1 MSLPNAPAANSAS
14 SSAAHSAPAS
24 DAARTTGARLVVGAL
39 LTHGVERV
47 FCVPGESFLAV
58 LDSLHDETGRIQT
71 IVCRHE
77 AAAANMAEAVGKLTG
92 RPGVALV
99 TRGPGATHAS
109 IGVHTAFQDSTPM
122 ILLIGQCAREH
133 LDREAFQEIDY
144 RRMFGQ
150 MAKWVAQIDNPK
162 RIPEYLSHAFHTAT
176 SGRPGPVVLALP
188 EDVLSDACD
197 AVPGAPAYH
206 RVAASPSAAQIAKLG
221 ELLEGAQR
229 PMVIAGGSGWTAAAC
244 ADLRRFIENWQLPIG
259 LAFRFQDTFDN
270 EHPNYAGDVGLG
282 INPALAQRIRDADL
296 LLTLGPRL
304 GEATTN
310 GYTLFDIPKTKQT
323 LVHVHQG
330 AEELGRVYAA
340 DLPIVSGMPELAA
353 MLAELKPSSSG
364 KLAWAGAAEEAH
376 RAYLEWRKPR
386 PIPGDVQMGE
396 VIQQLRAHL
405 PDDAILTN
413 GAGNYATWLHRHFSY
428 RQFRSQLAPTSGA
441 MGYGVPAA
449 LAAKSLYPQRAV
461 VALAGDG
468 CFMMAAQELAT
479 AMQYDLRVLFIVVNN
494 SHFGTIRMHQE
505 RHYPHRVHGTGLT
518 NPDFAAF
525 ARSFGAHGETVER
538 TGDFLPAL
546 QRAIESQLPALI
558 EIRMP
563 QEASTPAATLEMIRE
578 QGRKMRGE

>member
-1 MSLPNAPAANSAS
+1 MPLASAS
-14 SSAAHSAPAS
+14 ETAAESSAAP
-24 DAARTTGARLVVGAL
+24 TTGARLVVDAL

-71 IVCRHE
+71 VVCRHE

-92 RPGVALV
+92 RPGVAIV

-150 MAKWVAQIDNPK
+150 MAKWVAQIDDPK

-176 SGRPGPVVLALP
+176 SGRPGPVVLSLP

-197 AVPGAPAYH
+197 AVAGAPRYH
-206 RVAASPSAAQIAKLG
+206 RVAASPSTAQIEQLRV
-221 ELLEGAQR
+221 LLEGAQR
-229 PMVIAGGSGWTAAAC
+229 PMMIAGGSGWTPAAC
-244 ADLRRFIENWQLPIG
+244 ADLQRFVENWQLPVG
-259 LAFRFQDTFDN
+259 LAFRFQDTLDN

-296 LLTLGPRL
+296 LITLGPRL

-310 GYTLFDIPKTKQT
+310 GYTLLDIPKTRQT
-323 LVHVHQG
+323 LVHIHQG

-340 DLPIVSGMPELAA
+340 DLPIVSGMPEMAALLAD
-353 MLAELKPSSSG
+353 LKPSTAT
-364 KLAWAGAAEEAH
+364 LAWRGTADEAH
-376 RAYLEWRKPR
+376 RAYLDWRKPR

-396 VIQQLRAHL
+396 VIQQLRDTL
-405 PDDAILTN
+405 PADAILTN

-428 RQFRSQLAPTSGA
+428 RHYRSQLAPTSGA

-449 LAAKSLYPQRAV
+449 IAAKSLYPQRAV

-468 CFMMAAQELAT
+468 CFMMSAQELAT
-479 AMQYDLRVLFIVVNN
+479 AMQYDLHVIFIVVNN
-494 SHFGTIRMHQE
+494 SQFGTIRMHQE
-505 RHYPHRVHGTGLT
+505 RHYPNRVHGTALT

-538 TGDFLPAL
+538 TEDFLPAL
-546 QRAIESQLPALI
+546 QRSMEAKRAAVI

-563 QEASTPAATLEMIRE
+563 QEASTPGATLDQIRE
-578 QGRKMRGE
+578 QGRKLRGE

>member
-14 SSAAHSAPAS
+14 HT
-24 DAARTTGARLVVGAL
+24 ARTTGARLVVDAL

-58 LDSLHDETGRIQT
+58 LDSLHDETERIQT

-150 MAKWVAQIDNPK
+150 MAKWVAQIDDPK

-206 RVAASPSAAQIAKLG
+206 RVAASPSAAQIARLS

-282 INPALAQRIRDADL
+282 VNPALAQRIRDADL

-310 GYTLFDIPKTKQT
+310 GYTLLDIPKTKQT

-340 DLPIVSGMPELAA
+340 DLPIVSGMPELTA
-353 MLAELKPSSSG
+353 MLAELKPSTSG

-386 PIPGDVQMGE
+386 PTPGDVQMGE
-396 VIQQLRAHL
+396 VIEQLRAHL
-405 PDDAILTN
+405 PEDAIVTN

-428 RQFRSQLAPTSGA
+428 RHFRSQLAPTSGA

-449 LAAKSLYPQRAV
+449 LAAKSLCPQRAV

-538 TGDFLPAL
+538 TADFLPAL
-546 QRAIESQLPALI
+546 QRAIESQLPAVI

-578 QGRKMRGE
+578 QGRRMRGE

>member
-14 SSAAHSAPAS
+14 DSAPAS
-24 DAARTTGARLVVGAL
+24 DAARTTGARLVVDAL

-150 MAKWVAQIDNPK
+150 MAKWVAQIDDPK

-188 EDVLSDACD
+188 EDVLSEACD

-206 RVAASPSAAQIAKLG
+206 RVAASPSAAQIEKLG

-259 LAFRFQDTFDN
+259 LAFRFQDTLDN

-310 GYTLFDIPKTKQT
+310 GYTLLDIPKTKQT

-364 KLAWAGAAEEAH
+364 KLAWAGAAEAAH

-428 RQFRSQLAPTSGA
+428 RHFRSQLAPTSGA

-578 QGRKMRGE
+578 QGKKMRGE

>member
-1 MSLPNAPAANSAS
+1 MPLPNV
-14 SSAAHSAPAS
+14 PAS
-24 DAARTTGARLVVGAL
+24 ATTTGARLLVDAL

-58 LDSLHDETGRIQT
+58 LDSLHDETERIET
-71 IVCRHE
+71 VVCRHE
-77 AAAANMAEAVGKLTG
+77 AAAANMAEAIGKLTG

-150 MAKWVAQIDNPK
+150 MAKWVAQIDDPK
-162 RIPEYLSHAFHTAT
+162 RIPEYLSHAFHIAT
-176 SGRPGPVVLALP
+176 SGRPGPVVLSLP
-188 EDVLSDACD
+188 EDVLSDVCPV
-197 AVPGAPAYH
+197 VPGAPAYH
-206 RVAASPSAAQIAKLG
+206 RVAASPSAAQMTQLQQ
-221 ELLEGAQR
+221 LLEGAQR
-229 PMVIAGGSGWTAAAC
+229 PMVIAGGSGWTPDAC
-244 ADLRRFIENWQLPIG
+244 ADLQRFVENWQLPIG
-259 LAFRFQDTFDN
+259 LAFRFQDTLDN
-270 EHPNYAGDVGLG
+270 EHSHYAGDVGLG
-282 INPALAQRIRDADL
+282 INPALAKRIRDADL
-296 LLTLGPRL
+296 LLALGPRL
-304 GEATTN
+304 GEATTG
-310 GYTLFDIPKTKQT
+310 GYTLLDIPKTKQT

-330 AEELGRVYAA
+330 SEELGRVYSA
-340 DLPIVSGMPELAA
+340 DLPIVSGMPELASLLSA
-353 MLAELKPSSSG
+353 LQPPSG
-364 KLAWAGAAEEAH
+364 KPAWAGSADEAH
-376 RAYLEWRKPR
+376 RAYLDWRTPR

-405 PDDAILTN
+405 PDDAIVTN

-428 RQFRSQLAPTSGA
+428 RHFRSQLAPTSGA

-449 LAAKSLYPQRAV
+449 IAAKSLYPQRAV

-468 CFMMAAQELAT
+468 CFMMSAQELAT
-479 AMQYDLRVLFIVVNN
+479 AMQYDLHVLFIVVNN

-505 RHYPHRVHGTGLT
+505 RHYPNRVHGTGLT

-538 TGDFLPAL
+538 TEDFLPAL
-546 QRAIESQLPALI
+546 ERSLAAKRAAVI
-558 EIRMP
+558 EIRML
-563 QEASTPAATLEMIRE
+563 QEASTPGATLEQIRE
-578 QGRKMRGE
+578 QGRKLRGE

>member
-14 SSAAHSAPAS
+14 HT
-24 DAARTTGARLVVGAL
+24 ARTTGARLVVDAL

-58 LDSLHDETGRIQT
+58 LDSLHDETERIQT

-150 MAKWVAQIDNPK
+150 MAKWVAQIDDPK

-206 RVAASPSAAQIAKLG
+206 RVAASPSAAQIARLG

-229 PMVIAGGSGWTAAAC
+229 PMVIAGGSGWTAAAR

-282 INPALAQRIRDADL
+282 VNPALAQRIRDADL

-310 GYTLFDIPKTKQT
+310 GYTLLDIPKTKQT

-340 DLPIVSGMPELAA
+340 DLPIVSGMPELTA
-353 MLAELKPSSSG
+353 MLAELKPSTSG

-386 PIPGDVQMGE
+386 STPGDVQMGE
-396 VIQQLRAHL
+396 VIEQLRAHL
-405 PDDAILTN
+405 PDDAIVTN

-428 RQFRSQLAPTSGA
+428 RHFRSQLAPTSGA

-538 TGDFLPAL
+538 TADFLPAL
-546 QRAIESQLPALI
+546 QRAIESQLPAVI

-578 QGRKMRGE
+578 QGRRMRGE

>member
-1 MSLPNAPAANSAS
+1 MSLPNV
-14 SSAAHSAPAS
+14 SAATDSAGSA
-24 DAARTTGARLVVGAL
+24 TTGARLVVDAL

-47 FCVPGESFLAV
+47 FCVPGESFLAI
-58 LDSLHDETGRIQT
+58 LDSLHDETRSIQT

-150 MAKWVAQIDNPK
+150 MAKWVAQIDDAR
-162 RIPEYLSHAFHTAT
+162 RIPEYLSHAFHIAT
-176 SGRPGPVVLALP
+176 SGRPGPVVLSLP
-188 EDVLSDACD
+188 EDVLSDACPV
-197 AVPGAPAYH
+197 VPGAPKYQ
-206 RVAASPSAAQIAKLG
+206 RVAASPSNAQIDQLRA
-221 ELLEGAQR
+221 LLERAER
-229 PMVIAGGSGWTAAAC
+229 PMVIAGGSGWTPQAC
-244 ADLRRFIENWQLPIG
+244 ADFRRFVETWQLPVG
-259 LAFRFQDTFDN
+259 LAFRYQDTLDN

-282 INPALAQRIRDADL
+282 VNPALAARIRDADL
-296 LLTLGPRL
+296 LLAIGPRL

-310 GYTLFDIPKTKQT
+310 GYTLLDIPKTKQT

-340 DLPIVSGMPELAA
+340 DLPIVSGMPELVAL
-353 MLAELKPSSSG
+353 LAELTPSSTPR
-364 KLAWAGAAEEAH
+364 WAGSAQAAHA
-376 RAYLEWRKPR
+376 AYLDWRKPR
-386 PIPGDVQMGE
+386 TIPGDVQMGE
-396 VIQQLRAHL
+396 IMQQLRAHL

-413 GAGNYATWLHRHFSY
+413 GAGNYATWLHRHFPY
-428 RQFRSQLAPTSGA
+428 RHFRSQLAPTSGA

-449 LAAKSLYPQRAV
+449 IAAKSMYRDRAV

-468 CFMMAAQELAT
+468 CFMMAASELAT
-479 AMQYDLRVLFIVVNN
+479 AMQYDLHVIFIVVNN

-505 RHYPHRVHGTGLT
+505 KNYPNRVHGTGLT
-518 NPDFAAF
+518 NPDFVAF
-525 ARSFGAHGETVER
+525 ARSFGAHGELVER
-538 TGDFLPAL
+538 TEDFLPAL
-546 QRAIESQLPALI
+546 ERAQAAKRPALI

-563 QEASTPAATLEMIRE
+563 QEASTPGATLEQIRE
-578 QGRKMRGE
+578 QGRKLRGEV

>member
-1 MSLPNAPAANSAS
+1 VADQPTDPTGGFIAMPLPNV
-14 SSAAHSAPAS
+14 PAS
-24 DAARTTGARLVVGAL
+24 ATTTGARLLVDAL

-58 LDSLHDETGRIQT
+58 LDSLHDETERIET
-71 IVCRHE
+71 VVCRHE
-77 AAAANMAEAVGKLTG
+77 AAAANMAEAIGKLTG

-150 MAKWVAQIDNPK
+150 MAKWVAQIDDPK

-176 SGRPGPVVLALP
+176 SGRPGPVVLSLP
-188 EDVLSDACD
+188 EDVLSDVCPV
-197 AVPGAPAYH
+197 VPDAPAYH
-206 RVAASPSAAQIAKLG
+206 RVAASPSAAQMTQLQQ
-221 ELLEGAQR
+221 LLEGAQR
-229 PMVIAGGSGWTAAAC
+229 PMVIAGGSGWTPEAC
-244 ADLRRFIENWQLPIG
+244 ADLQRFVENWQLPIG
-259 LAFRFQDTFDN
+259 LAFRFQDTLDN
-270 EHPNYAGDVGLG
+270 EHSHYAGDVGLG
-282 INPALAQRIRDADL
+282 INPALAKRIRDADL
-296 LLTLGPRL
+296 LLALGPRL
-304 GEATTN
+304 GEATTG
-310 GYTLFDIPKTKQT
+310 GYTLLDIPKTKQT

-330 AEELGRVYAA
+330 SEELGRVYSA
-340 DLPIVSGMPELAA
+340 DLPIVSGMPELASL
-353 MLAELKPSSSG
+353 LAALQPPSG
-364 KLAWAGAAEEAH
+364 KPAWAGSADEAH
-376 RAYLEWRKPR
+376 RAYLDWRTPR

-405 PDDAILTN
+405 PDDAIVTN

-428 RQFRSQLAPTSGA
+428 RHFRSQLAPTSGA

-449 LAAKSLYPQRAV
+449 IAAKSLYPQRAV

-468 CFMMAAQELAT
+468 CFMMSAQELAT
-479 AMQYDLRVLFIVVNN
+479 AMQYDLHVLFIVVNN

-505 RHYPHRVHGTGLT
+505 RHYPNRVHGTGLT

-538 TGDFLPAL
+538 TEDFLPAL
-546 QRAIESQLPALI
+546 ERSLAAKRAALI
-558 EIRMP
+558 EIRML
-563 QEASTPAATLEMIRE
+563 QEASTPGATLEQIRE
-578 QGRKMRGE
+578 QGRKLRGE

>member
-1 MSLPNAPAANSAS
+1 LADQPTDPTGGFIAMPLPNV
-14 SSAAHSAPAS
+14 PAS
-24 DAARTTGARLVVGAL
+24 ATTTGARLVVDAL

-58 LDSLHDETGRIQT
+58 LDSLHDETERIET
-71 IVCRHE
+71 VVCRHE
-77 AAAANMAEAVGKLTG
+77 AAAANMAEVVGKLTG

-150 MAKWVAQIDNPK
+150 MAKWVAQIDDPK

-176 SGRPGPVVLALP
+176 SGRPGPVVLSLP
-188 EDVLSDACD
+188 EDVLSDVCPV
-197 AVPGAPAYH
+197 VPGAPAYH
-206 RVAASPSAAQIAKLG
+206 RVAASPSAAQMEQLRQ
-221 ELLEGAQR
+221 LLESAQR
-229 PMVIAGGSGWTAAAC
+229 PMLIAGGSGWTPEAC
-244 ADLRRFIENWQLPIG
+244 ADLQRFVENWQLPIG
-259 LAFRFQDTFDN
+259 LAFRFQDTLDN

-282 INPALAQRIRDADL
+282 INPALAKRIRDADL
-296 LLTLGPRL
+296 LLALGPRL
-304 GEATTN
+304 GEATTG
-310 GYTLFDIPKTKQT
+310 GYTLLDIPKTKQT

-330 AEELGRVYAA
+330 AEELGRVYSA
-340 DLPIVSGMPELAA
+340 DLPIVSGMPELASL
-353 MLAELKPSSSG
+353 LAALQPPSG
-364 KLAWAGAAEEAH
+364 KPAWAGAVEEAH
-376 RAYLEWRKPR
+376 RAYLDWRTPR

-405 PDDAILTN
+405 PDDAIVTN

-428 RQFRSQLAPTSGA
+428 RHFRSQLAPTSGA

-449 LAAKSLYPQRAV
+449 IAAKSLYPQRAV

-468 CFMMAAQELAT
+468 CFMMSAQELAT
-479 AMQYDLRVLFIVVNN
+479 AMQYDLHVLFIVVNN

-505 RHYPHRVHGTGLT
+505 RHYPNRVHGTGLT

-538 TGDFLPAL
+538 TEDFLPAL
-546 QRAIESQLPALI
+546 ERSLAAKRAAVI

-563 QEASTPAATLEMIRE
+563 QEASTPGATLEQIRE
-578 QGRKMRGE
+578 QGRKLRGE

>member
-1 MSLPNAPAANSAS
+1 MSLASES
-14 SSAAHSAPAS
+14 SSTAQ
-24 DAARTTGARLVVGAL
+24 TTGARLIVDAL
-39 LTHGVERV
+39 LRHGVERV

-58 LDSLHDETGRIQT
+58 LDSLHDETERIQT

-92 RPGVALV
+92 RPGVAIV

-150 MAKWVAQIDNPK
+150 MAKWVAQIDDPK

-176 SGRPGPVVLALP
+176 SGRPGPVVLSLP
-188 EDVLSDACD
+188 EDVLSDACE
-197 AVPGAPAYH
+197 AVAGAPRYK
-206 RVAASPSAAQIAKLG
+206 RVAASPSAAQMEELRR
-221 ELLEGAQR
+221 LLEGAQR
-229 PMVIAGGSGWTAAAC
+229 PMVIAGGSGWTLAAC
-244 ADLRRFIENWQLPIG
+244 SDLQRFVENWQLPVG
-259 LAFRFQDTFDN
+259 LAFRFQDTLDN

-282 INPALAQRIRDADL
+282 VNPALAQRIRDADL

-310 GYTLFDIPKTKQT
+310 GYTLLDIPKTKQT

-353 MLAELKPSSSG
+353 LLAALKPSSG
-364 KLAWAGAAEEAH
+364 KLAWDGAAEEAH
-376 RAYLEWRKPR
+376 QAYLEWRKPR
-386 PIPGDVQMGE
+386 QIPGDVQMGE

-428 RQFRSQLAPTSGA
+428 RHFRSQLAPTSGA

-449 LAAKSLYPQRAV
+449 IAAKSMYPQRAV

-468 CFMMAAQELAT
+468 CFMMSAQELAT
-479 AMQYDLRVLFIVVNN
+479 AMQYDLHVIFIVVNN

-505 RHYPHRVHGTGLT
+505 RHYPNRVHGTGLT

-538 TGDFLPAL
+538 TEDFLPAL
-546 QRAIESQLPALI
+546 QRSIEAKRAAVI

-563 QEASTPAATLEMIRE
+563 QEASTPGATLEQIRE
-578 QGRKMRGE
+578 QGRKLRGE

>member
-1 MSLPNAPAANSAS
+1 MSLTNV
-14 SSAAHSAPAS
+14 PAS
-24 DAARTTGARLVVGAL
+24 AITTGARLVVDAL

-58 LDSLHDETGRIQT
+58 LDSLHDETEHIQT
-71 IVCRHE
+71 VVCRHE

-92 RPGVALV
+92 RPGVAIV

-150 MAKWVAQIDNPK
+150 MAKWVAQIDDPR

-176 SGRPGPVVLALP
+176 SGRPGPVVLSLP
-188 EDVLSDACD
+188 EDVLSDACA

-206 RVAASPSAAQIAKLG
+206 RVAASPSAAQIDQLRQM
-221 ELLEGAQR
+221 LEGAQR
-229 PMVIAGGSGWTAAAC
+229 PIVIAGGSGWTSAAS
-244 ADLRRFIENWQLPIG
+244 ADLQRFVENWQLPIG
-259 LAFRFQDTFDN
+259 LAFRFQDTLDN

-282 INPALAQRIRDADL
+282 INPALAKRIGDADL
-296 LLTLGPRL
+296 LLVFGPRL
-304 GEATTN
+304 GEATTG
-310 GYTLFDIPKTKQT
+310 GYTLLDIPKTRQT

-330 AEELGRVYAA
+330 AEELGRVYSA
-340 DLPIVSGMPELAA
+340 DLPIVSGMPELASL
-353 MLAELKPSSSG
+353 LAALQPPSS
-364 KLAWAGAAEEAH
+364 KPAWAGAAEEAH
-376 RAYLEWRKPR
+376 RSYLEWRVPR
-386 PIPGDVQMGE
+386 QIPGDVQMGE

-405 PDDAILTN
+405 PEDAILTN

-428 RQFRSQLAPTSGA
+428 RHFRSQLAPTSGA

-449 LAAKSLYPQRAV
+449 IAAKSLYPQRTV

-468 CFMMAAQELAT
+468 CFMMSAQELAT
-479 AMQYDLRVLFIVVNN
+479 AMQYDLHVLFIVVNN

-505 RHYPHRVHGTGLT
+505 RHYPNRVHGTGLT

-538 TGDFLPAL
+538 TEDFLPAL
-546 QRAIESQLPALI
+546 ERSLAAKCAAVI

-563 QEASTPAATLEMIRE
+563 QEASTPGATLEQIRE
-578 QGRKMRGE
+578 QGRKLRGEGE

>member
-1 MSLPNAPAANSAS
+1 MPLTNV
-14 SSAAHSAPAS
+14 PAS
-24 DAARTTGARLVVGAL
+24 ATTTGARLVVDAL

-58 LDSLHDETGRIQT
+58 LDSLHDETERIQT
-71 IVCRHE
+71 VVCRHE

-92 RPGVALV
+92 RPGVAIV

-150 MAKWVAQIDNPK
+150 MAKWVAQIDDPR

-176 SGRPGPVVLALP
+176 SGRPGPVVLSLP
-188 EDVLSDACD
+188 EDVLSDAC
-197 AVPGAPAYH
+197 AVVPGAPAYH
-206 RVAASPSAAQIAKLG
+206 RVAASPSAAQMDQLRQ
-221 ELLEGAQR
+221 LLEGAQR
-229 PMVIAGGSGWTAAAC
+229 PMVIAGGSGWTPEAS
-244 ADLRRFIENWQLPIG
+244 ADLQRFVESWQLPIG
-259 LAFRFQDTFDN
+259 LAFRFQDTLDN
-270 EHPNYAGDVGLG
+270 EHANYAGDVGLG
-282 INPALAQRIRDADL
+282 INPALAKRIADADL
-296 LLTLGPRL
+296 LLVFGPRM
-304 GEATTN
+304 GEATTG
-310 GYTLFDIPKTKQT
+310 GYTLLDIPKTRQT

-330 AEELGRVYAA
+330 AEELGRVYSA
-340 DLPIVSGMPELAA
+340 DLPIVSGMPELASL
-353 MLAELKPSSSG
+353 LAALPPPSS
-364 KLAWAGAAEEAH
+364 KPAWAGTAEEAH
-376 RAYLEWRKPR
+376 RSYLEWRVPR
-386 PIPGDVQMGE
+386 QIPGDVQMGE

-405 PDDAILTN
+405 PEDAIVTN

-428 RQFRSQLAPTSGA
+428 RHFRSQLAPTSGA

-449 LAAKSLYPQRAV
+449 IAAKSLYPQRTV

-468 CFMMAAQELAT
+468 CFMMSAQELAT
-479 AMQYDLRVLFIVVNN
+479 AMQYDLHVLFIVVNN

-505 RHYPHRVHGTGLT
+505 RHYPNRVHGTGLT

-538 TGDFLPAL
+538 TEDFLPAL
-546 QRAIESQLPALI
+546 ERSLAAKRAAVI
-558 EIRMP
+558 EIRIP
-563 QEASTPAATLEMIRE
+563 QEASTPGATLEQIRE
-578 QGRKMRGE
+578 QGRKLRGEGK

>member
-1 MSLPNAPAANSAS
+1 LADQPTDPTGGFIAMPLPNV
-14 SSAAHSAPAS
+14 PAS
-24 DAARTTGARLVVGAL
+24 ATTTVSRLVVDAL

-58 LDSLHDETGRIQT
+58 LDSLHDETERIET
-71 IVCRHE
+71 VVCRHE
-77 AAAANMAEAVGKLTG
+77 AAAANMAEVVGKLTG

-150 MAKWVAQIDNPK
+150 MAKWVAQIDDPK

-176 SGRPGPVVLALP
+176 SGRPGPVVLSLP
-188 EDVLSDACD
+188 EDVLSDVCPV
-197 AVPGAPAYH
+197 VPGAPAYH
-206 RVAASPSAAQIAKLG
+206 RVAASPSAAQMEQLRQ
-221 ELLEGAQR
+221 LLESAQR
-229 PMVIAGGSGWTAAAC
+229 PMLIAGGSGWTPEAC
-244 ADLRRFIENWQLPIG
+244 ADLQRFVENWQLPIG
-259 LAFRFQDTFDN
+259 LAFRFQDTLDN

-282 INPALAQRIRDADL
+282 INPALAKRIRDADL
-296 LLTLGPRL
+296 LLALGPRL
-304 GEATTN
+304 GEATTG
-310 GYTLFDIPKTKQT
+310 GYTLLDIPKTKQT

-330 AEELGRVYAA
+330 AEELGRVYSA
-340 DLPIVSGMPELAA
+340 DLPIVSGMPELASL
-353 MLAELKPSSSG
+353 LAALQPPSG
-364 KLAWAGAAEEAH
+364 KPAWAGAVEEAH
-376 RAYLEWRKPR
+376 RAYLDWRTPR

-405 PDDAILTN
+405 PDDAIVTN

-428 RQFRSQLAPTSGA
+428 RHFRSQLAPTSGA

-449 LAAKSLYPQRAV
+449 IAAKSLYPQRAV

-468 CFMMAAQELAT
+468 CFMMSAQELAT
-479 AMQYDLRVLFIVVNN
+479 AMQYDLHVLFIVVNN

-505 RHYPHRVHGTGLT
+505 RHYPNRVHGTGLT

-538 TGDFLPAL
+538 TEDFLPAL
-546 QRAIESQLPALI
+546 ERSLAAKRAAVI

-563 QEASTPAATLEMIRE
+563 QEASTPGATLEQIRE
-578 QGRKMRGE
+578 QGRKLRGE

>member
-1 MSLPNAPAANSAS
+1 MSLPNAPAA
-14 SSAAHSAPAS
+14 HSGS
-24 DAARTTGARLVVGAL
+24 HTARTTGARLVVDAL

-58 LDSLHDETGRIQT
+58 LDSLHDETERIQT

-77 AAAANMAEAVGKLTG
+77 AAAANMAEAVGKLTS

-150 MAKWVAQIDNPK
+150 MAKWVAQIDDPK

-206 RVAASPSAAQIAKLG
+206 RVAASPSAAQIARLS

-282 INPALAQRIRDADL
+282 VNPALAQRIRDADL

-310 GYTLFDIPKTKQT
+310 GYTLLDIPKTKQT

-340 DLPIVSGMPELAA
+340 DLPIVSGMPELTAV
-353 MLAELKPSSSG
+353 LAELKPSTSG

-386 PIPGDVQMGE
+386 PTPADVQMGE
-396 VIQQLRAHL
+396 VIEQLRAHL
-405 PDDAILTN
+405 PEDAIVTN

-428 RQFRSQLAPTSGA
+428 RHFRSQLAPTSGA

-538 TGDFLPAL
+538 TADFLPAL
-546 QRAIESQLPALI
+546 QRAIESQLPAVI

-578 QGRKMRGE
+578 QGRRMRGE